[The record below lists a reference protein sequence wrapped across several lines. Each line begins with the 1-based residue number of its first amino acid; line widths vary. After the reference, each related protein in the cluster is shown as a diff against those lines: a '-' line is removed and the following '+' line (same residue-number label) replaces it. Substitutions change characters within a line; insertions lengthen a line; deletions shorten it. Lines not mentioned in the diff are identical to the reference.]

1 MSISRRDI
9 LAAAAAAGV
18 VAVGTKKLA
27 AQQQQ
32 QRRQRQPGAGR
43 TYRPVRPAREAR
55 LRLSSQEGP
64 MAGGTLAEKLDN
76 MERWGFEGLEVHGGR
91 LLDAEKFA
99 ELKSALQGRPIKM
112 SAICAGFKGC
122 IISDKPEIRELAMS
136 TMKELLIKAGEIGST
151 GLIIVPSFNR
161 QDEEGTLPHKQAREA
176 MTGFARW
183 DEADRKRDGA
193 LLQELGEYA
202 VKCGTRILL
211 EPLNRQECYFLRTL
225 ADGASMCRD
234 LENPGIALMGD
245 FWHMTW
251 EETSDMGAFI
261 TGGDYLHHVHMASRR
276 RRAMPGEDGEADNYV
291 MGFKGLKMIGYQDFV
306 SLECG
311 CKTDRETAVPACA
324 ELLRKQ
330 WEEA

>member
-1 MSISRRDI
+1 VSISRRDI

-18 VAVGTKKLA
+18 GAMS
-27 AQQQQ
+27 AQAQEQ
-32 QRRQRQPGAGR
+32 QRQRRPRGNRA
-43 TYRPVRPAREAR
+43 YAPVRPPREAK

-64 MAGGTLAEKLDN
+64 MAGDTLAAKLDN
-76 MERWGFEGLEVHGGR
+76 MERWGFEGLEVGGGR
-91 LLDAEKFA
+91 LLNPEAFA
-99 ELKSALQGRPIKM
+99 ELKAALKSRPIKM

-122 IISDKPEIRELAMS
+122 IISDKKETRDLAMN
-136 TMKELLIKAGEIGST
+136 TMKELLTKAGEIGST
-151 GLIIVPSFNR
+151 GLIIVPSFNG
-161 QDEEGTLPHKQAREA
+161 QDNDGTLPHKKAREA
-176 MTGFARW
+176 LSGFARW
-183 DEADRKRDGA
+183 DEQDRKRDGA
-193 LLQELGEYA
+193 LLQELGDHA
-202 VKCGTRILL
+202 AKAGTRILL

-225 ADGASMCRD
+225 ADGASICRD

-251 EETSDMGAFI
+251 EETSDLGAFI
-261 TGGDYLHHVHMASRR
+261 SAGDCLHHVHMASRR

-291 MGFKGLKMIGYQDFV
+291 QGFKGLKMIGYQDFV

-330 WEEA
+330 WAEA

>member
-1 MSISRRDI
+1 MNISRRDI

-18 VAVGTKKLA
+18 VSMGNPAN
-27 AQQQQ
+27 AQQRPRG
-32 QRRQRQPGAGR
+32 QRRTGAR
-43 TYRPVRPAREAR
+43 SYRPVRPPRQAR

-64 MAGGTLAEKLDN
+64 MAGDTLAEKLDN

-91 LLDAEKFA
+91 LLNAEKFA
-99 ELKSALQGRPIKM
+99 ELKSALKGRPIKM

-122 IISDKPEIRELAMS
+122 IISDKPEIRQLAMS
-136 TMKELLIKAGEIGST
+136 TMKELLTKAGEIGST

-176 MTGFARW
+176 LTGFARW
-183 DEADRKRDGA
+183 DEQDRKRERA
-193 LLQELGEYA
+193 LLQELGDHA
-202 VKCGTRILL
+202 AKCGTRILL

-225 ADGASMCRD
+225 GEGASICRD
-234 LENPGIALMGD
+234 LENPGIALLGD

-251 EETSDMGAFI
+251 EETSDLGAFI
-261 TGGDYLHHVHMASRR
+261 SAGDYLHHVHMASRR

-291 MGFKGLKMIGYQDFV
+291 LGFKGLKMIGYQDFV

-311 CKTDRETAVPACA
+311 CKTDRQTAIPACA

-330 WEEA
+330 WGEA